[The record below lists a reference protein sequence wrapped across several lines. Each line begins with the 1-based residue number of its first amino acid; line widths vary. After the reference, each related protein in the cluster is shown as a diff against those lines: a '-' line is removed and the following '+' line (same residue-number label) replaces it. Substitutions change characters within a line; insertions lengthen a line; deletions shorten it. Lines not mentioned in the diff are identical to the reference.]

1 MIKAAGIMFLDGS
14 SVLLLKRRRGSD
26 SEGTWAFPGGKLE
39 SEETAEQAARRE
51 SVEEIGFE
59 PTDAI
64 RLIDHSN
71 NGDVEFSTYL
81 SLVKEF
87 NPTLNEEHKGFV
99 WADLK
104 ELPSPLHPGV
114 AATLA
119 SYIPNIALDS
129 ARQMDINGFVT
140 IENNPISRSGIFQY
154 LGKSIGAD
162 EPDRLYN
169 VYRPAD
175 ELSDPEA
182 IESFKMLPLVDDHTM
197 LGTNEQGYT
206 PAEMK
211 GVHGITG
218 EEVVFKDGVLYT
230 NLKIFSQTLYDM
242 VQQGKNNLSLGYRC
256 VYEKASGVFN
266 GQAYDYIQRKL
277 RGNHLALVKEAR
289 CAVAVLDHHITFDH
303 FDLTRGEDTM
313 TPEEEKKAKEAA
325 DAAAVKAAKDAE
337 EAETA
342 KKEKEAADKAA
353 KDAAE
358 EEEKKKKDA
367 EDAEEEEK
375 KKKDAMDSKERIAAL
390 ESTVTTLQKRG
401 VKDYLGEI
409 KQRDQLASDLSQHI
423 GTFDHS
429 EMTVDEVAAYGVE
442 KLKLTVDAGQEKA
455 ALAGYL
461 QGSKKST
468 VAFALDAKPKSSE
481 VDSYL
486 TGTK

>member
-1 MIKAAGIMFLDGS
+1 
-14 SVLLLKRRRGSD
+14 
-26 SEGTWAFPGGKLE
+26 
-39 SEETAEQAARRE
+39 
-51 SVEEIGFE
+51 
-59 PTDAI
+59 
-64 RLIDHSN
+64 
-71 NGDVEFSTYL
+71 
-81 SLVKEF
+81 
-87 NPTLNEEHKGFV
+87 
-99 WADLK
+99 
-104 ELPSPLHPGV
+104 
-114 AATLA
+114 
-119 SYIPNIALDS
+119 
-129 ARQMDINGFVT
+129 
-140 IENNPISRSGIFQY
+140 
-154 LGKSIGAD
+154 
-162 EPDRLYN
+162 
-169 VYRPAD
+169 
-175 ELSDPEA
+175 
-182 IESFKMLPLVDDHTM
+182 
-197 LGTNEQGYT
+197 
-206 PAEMK
+206 
-211 GVHGITG
+211 
-218 EEVVFKDGVLYT
+218 
-230 NLKIFSQTLYDM
+230 
-242 VQQGKNNLSLGYRC
+242 
-256 VYEKASGVFN
+256 
-266 GQAYDYIQRKL
+266 
-277 RGNHLALVKEAR
+277 
-289 CAVAVLDHHITFDH
+289 
-303 FDLTRGEDTM
+303 M